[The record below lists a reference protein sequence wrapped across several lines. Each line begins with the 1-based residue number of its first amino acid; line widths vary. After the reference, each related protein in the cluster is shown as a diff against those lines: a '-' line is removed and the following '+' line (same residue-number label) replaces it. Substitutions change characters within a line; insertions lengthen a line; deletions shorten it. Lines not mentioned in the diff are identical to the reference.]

1 MHATKERMD
10 LLETEFVFIYTN
22 IPAVWSIGER
32 FHEQRKYNLSFACL
46 DLLNMYRTVDENSIV
61 DSLN

>member
-32 FHEQRKYNLSFACL
+32 FHE
-46 DLLNMYRTVDENSIV
+46 
-61 DSLN
+61 